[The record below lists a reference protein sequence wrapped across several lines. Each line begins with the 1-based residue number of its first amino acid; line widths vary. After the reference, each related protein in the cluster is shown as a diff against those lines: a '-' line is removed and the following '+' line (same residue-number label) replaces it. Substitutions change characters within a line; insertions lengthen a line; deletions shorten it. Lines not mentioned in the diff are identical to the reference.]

1 MATKLLDTLEVE
13 VQEVATTFGDLWTVA
28 NDVDYSKFGPLV
40 TTARVPTIPR
50 LPDRKHSFGPNEETS
65 RQAKVTMENDV
76 AAMYPQMYQTLHI
89 NPYCV
94 RMSPWTLMTTI
105 ASEGQA
111 IWYWSRTVT
120 FKARVYEPAE
130 ETP

>member
-1 MATKLLDTLEVE
+1 MARLLDTMEVE
-13 VQEVATTFGDLWTVA
+13 VQEVATTFGNLWTVTD
-28 NDVDYSKFGPLV
+28 DVDYSNFGPSSV
-40 TTARVPTIPR
+40 TARVPTIPR
-50 LPDRKHSFGPNEETS
+50 LPDRKHSFGPKEETS
-65 RQAKVTMENDV
+65 QQAKVTMENDA
-76 AAMYPQMYQTLHI
+76 AAMYPQMRQTLCI
-89 NPYCV
+89 NPQCV

-120 FKARVYEPAE
+120 FKARLYAPAE